1 MAFAPAQRVFFFRW
15 VFRARYAGSA
25 AEPQFIWA
33 SASTIRWLRSTEL
46 KGFALDGTKL
56 STIGQRFERSRVGEL
71 AISAMVLLMLTIGVV
86 WSLPDAEIKRRL
98 APALQPL
105 AVATGLEQD
114 WRMYAPEPLA
124 RMEFVEV
131 QVTMKDGLQRV
142 WTTPGGDRVMG
153 PFAWYHWQKL
163 KENLVR
169 VPEIRA
175 GLAHWV
181 IRRVT
186 GSSERASRVRMI
198 LHSELLPAP
207 GTDSPGAVG
216 EEILYDETVTGGQ

>member
-1 MAFAPAQRVFFFRW
+1 MPSHGPAWLLHRSSQGSANSW
-15 VFRARYAGSA
+15 SDGSA
-25 AEPQFIWA
+25 AERPFIRA
-33 SASTIRWLRSTEL
+33 AASTILWLTSTRPKEL
-46 KGFALDGTKL
+46 ALDGTKL
-56 STIGQRFERSRVGEL
+56 PTIGQRFERSRV
-71 AISAMVLLMLTIGVV
+71 V
-86 WSLPDAEIKRRL
+86 WCLPDAEIKRRL

-131 QVTMKDGLQRV
+131 RVTMTNGLQRV
-142 WTTPGGDRVMG
+142 WTTPGGGRVVG
-153 PFAWYHWQKL
+153 PFVWYHWQKL

-181 IRRVT
+181 IRQVT
-186 GSSERASRVRMI
+186 GSSEHASRVRMT
-198 LHSELLPAP
+198 LRSESLPAP
-207 GTDSPGAVG
+207 GTDSPGVVG
-216 EEILYDETVTGGQ
+216 EEILYDENLTGGQ

>member
-1 MAFAPAQRVFFFRW
+1 LANSW
-15 VFRARYAGSA
+15 YAGSP
-25 AEPQFIWA
+25 AEPHLIWA
-33 SASTIRWLRSTEL
+33 SASTIRWLTSTGL
-46 KGFALDGTKL
+46 KEFALDGTKL
-56 STIGQRFERSRVGEL
+56 STIGQRFERSPVGEL
-71 AISAMVLLMLTIGVV
+71 AISAMVVLILTIGLV
-86 WSLPDAEIKRRL
+86 WSLPEAEIKRRL

-131 QVTMKDGLQRV
+131 RVTMTDGLQQV
-142 WTTPGGDRVMG
+142 WTTPGGDRVVE

-186 GSSERASRVRMI
+186 GSSEHASRVRMI

-207 GTDSPGAVG
+207 GTDSPGAVA
-216 EEILYDETVTGGQ
+216 EEILYDEHLTGGQ

>member
-1 MAFAPAQRVFFFRW
+1 MRKAVR
-15 VFRARYAGSA
+15 RAGPTVRQLNAILLGL
-25 AEPQFIWA
+25 P
-33 SASTIRWLRSTEL
+33 STILWLTSARPKE
-46 KGFALDGTKL
+46 FALDGTKL
-56 STIGQRFERSRVGEL
+56 STIGQRFERSRFGEL
-71 AISAMVLLMLTIGVV
+71 VISVMVVLILTIGVV

-98 APALQPL
+98 GPVLQPL

-131 QVTMKDGLQRV
+131 RVTMTDGLQRV
-142 WTTPGGDRVMG
+142 WTTPGGDRVVG
-153 PFAWYHWQKL
+153 PFVWYHWQKL

-186 GSSERASRVRMI
+186 GSSEHASRVRMI
-198 LHSELLPAP
+198 LRSESLPAP

-216 EEILYDETVTGGQ
+216 EEILYDEKLTGGQ